1 MMEGSFGGYSS
12 NSYQFNGV
20 GSDRSNDFRKIAQ
33 KIGTNIQKIS
43 SNVSS
48 MKRMVNLLGTPQ
60 DSQQMKN
67 ELHEVQHYTQNLVKD
82 TNLNLKDLNNIPLPA
97 HSINEREFKMQ
108 KDRLHEEFAAA
119 ANAFQDIQRFELQK
133 EKEEVRR
140 VRANSNI
147 APPPSSKDIFGD
159 DAFSNQLIEL
169 QDSRQSQTQAQQN
182 LQDDLD
188 LEMLQQQEQSIQVL
202 EKNIC
207 EVNDIFKELAVMVHD
222 QGEMVD
228 NIEASLENTT
238 VHVSK
243 ATSELQQAAQY
254 TNKLR
259 KKRCILL
266 LCGSAIL
273 VILLLLIYYS
283 N

>member
-1 MMEGSFGGYSS
+1 MEGSYGGY

-20 GSDRSNDFRKIAQ
+20 GSDRAKDFKKVAQ
-33 KIGTNIQKIS
+33 TIGTNIQKIS

-60 DSQQMKN
+60 DSQELKN
-67 ELHEVQHYTQNLVKD
+67 QLHQIQHYTQNLVKD
-82 TNLNLKDLNNIPLPA
+82 TNINLKDLNNIPMPTL
-97 HSINEREFKMQ
+97 STEQREYKMQ

-119 ANAFQDIQRFELQK
+119 ANAFQDIQRYELQK

-147 APPPSSKDIFGD
+147 APPPSSKDLFGD
-159 DAFSNQLIEL
+159 DSFSNQLIEL
-169 QDSRQSQTQAQQN
+169 QDSRQSQRQMQQN

-188 LEMLQQQEQSIQVL
+188 LEMLQQQEQSIQEL

-222 QGEMVD
+222 QGEIVD
-228 NIEASLENTT
+228 SIEASVEKTE

-243 ATSELQQAAQY
+243 ATSELRQAAQY
-254 TNKLR
+254 SNKLR

-273 VILLLLIYYS
+273 VVLLLLIYYS